1 MIEIDKVEIHGFMPA
16 IRGARNSYDSWDKI
30 DSTEVNGVFIIGNA
44 DHELLLKLAKAG
56 GAHSKCLRYITV
68 YLDINAPMY
77 WWKEFDTYK
86 VGTVRNS
93 CSTMHRVMAKP
104 FTMDDF
110 STEHMDISDKF
121 GSIEYP
127 GQSGTYQLQQSLYME
142 KVIHDLNSI
151 RDRYLMF
158 KNADPNT
165 FKDKDREE
173 AIMKELWY
181 SVIQLLPSSY
191 NQKSTILLNYQVL
204 RNIYPDRSVHKLQE
218 WRDFCA
224 WVNSLPYSDLITAKK

>member
-1 MIEIDKVEIHGFMPA
+1 MIAISNVEIHGFEPA
-16 IRGARNSYDSWDKI
+16 IRGARNSWDSWDKS
-30 DSTEVNGVFIIGNA
+30 DSKTENGVFDMGNA

-56 GAHSKCLRYITV
+56 GSHSKCLRYITV
-68 YLDINAPMY
+68 YFDINAPMY

-93 CSTMHRVMAKP
+93 CSTMHRVMSKP

-110 STEHMDISDKF
+110 STEHMDVSEKY
-121 GSIEYP
+121 GPIEFP
-127 GQSGTYQLQQSLYME
+127 GVSGTFHLSQSLYME
-142 KVIHDLNSI
+142 KVIHDLNTM

-158 KNADPNT
+158 KNADPNS
-165 FKDKDREE
+165 FRDKNREE
-173 AIMKELWY
+173 DIMRELWY

-204 RNIYPDRSVHKLQE
+204 RTIYPDRRIHKLQE

-224 WVNSLPYSDLITAKK
+224 WIETLPYSDLITAKK